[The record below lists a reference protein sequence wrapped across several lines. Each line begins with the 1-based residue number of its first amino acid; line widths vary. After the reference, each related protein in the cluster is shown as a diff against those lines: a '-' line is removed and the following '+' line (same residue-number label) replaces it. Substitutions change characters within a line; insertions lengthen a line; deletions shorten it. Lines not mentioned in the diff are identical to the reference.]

1 MMKWDLSQ
9 EYKVGLTFNWRTILC
24 RIKYKKQRL
33 NGYRKNIWQNSILIR
48 DLQKNTKPQQ
58 TNGKEFP

>member
-1 MMKWDLSQ
+1 MIKWDLSQ

-24 RIKYKKQRL
+24 RIKDKKQRL
-33 NGYRKNIWQNSILIR
+33 NGYRKNIWKNSILIR
-48 DLQKNTKPQQ
+48 DLQKNKKPQH